1 MNDNKALNVLNEEQ
15 KRYLKMAIDN
25 KIPIIIAGKHK
36 PTGKSTLCDY
46 LKAKGINAIEKWE
59 LEENNEIQIDENINT
74 MYLLIKL
81 NKEINV

>member
-1 MNDNKALNVLNEEQ
+1 MDNNKALNVLNEEQ

-46 LKAKGINAIEKWE
+46 LKTKGINAIEEWE
-59 LEENNEIQIDENINT
+59 IEENNEIQIDKNSNT
-74 MYLLIKL
+74 MYLLINL
-81 NKEINV
+81 NREINV

>member
-59 LEENNEIQIDENINT
+59 LEENNEIQIDENGNT
-74 MYLLIKL
+74 MYLLINL